1 MLSVENLEKRFV
13 AHCLNGKEIVGFNR
27 VSFRV
32 PAGRALGLS
41 GPSGTGKSSV
51 LKCIY
56 RTYLASAGT
65 IAYESAA
72 CGRVDLAALAEKE
85 VLALRRAELS
95 YVTQFLSVL
104 PRVPA
109 LDVVAEPLAAAGVP
123 RPEARDS
130 ARRLLQRLRI
140 DARLHDAFPCTFSG
154 GEKQR
159 VNLARAVIRPSRLLL
174 LDEPTASLDPES
186 MQVVL
191 DLLSEM
197 KGRGTT
203 MVAIFHDRS
212 IMDRLMD
219 DVYTMP
225 EKETR
230 PCKTPAPHSPA

>member
-13 AHCLNGKEIVGFNR
+13 SHFLDGKEILGFSR

-41 GPSGTGKSSV
+41 GPSGYGKSSV

-56 RTYLASAGT
+56 RTYLASSGA
-65 IAYESAA
+65 IVYESAA
-72 CGRVDLAALAEKE
+72 RGPVDLTALPENEILK
-85 VLALRRAELS
+85 LRRSEMG

-109 LDVVAEPLAAAGVP
+109 LDVVAEPLVAAGAP
-123 RPEARDS
+123 RPEARAK

-140 DARLHDAFPCTFSG
+140 DSRLHDAFPCTFSG

-174 LDEPTASLDPES
+174 LDEPTASLDPGAMHVALE
-186 MQVVL
+186 
-191 DLLSEM
+191 LLAEM
-197 KGRGTT
+197 KAQGTT
-203 MVAIFHDRS
+203 MVAVFHDRS

-219 DVYTMP
+219 DIYFMP
-225 EKETR
+225 EKES
-230 PCKTPAPHSPA
+230 HS

>member
-1 MLSVENLEKRFV
+1 MLTVENLEKRFV
-13 AHCLNGKEIVGFNR
+13 SHFLNGKEIVGFPS
-27 VSFRV
+27 VTFRV
-32 PAGRALGLS
+32 ERGRALGLS

-56 RTYLASAGT
+56 RTYRASAGT

-72 CGRVDLAALAEKE
+72 RGRIELTRLPETE
-85 VLALRRAELS
+85 ILNLRRFEMG

-109 LDVVAEPLAAAGVP
+109 LDVVAEPLVVAGVP
-123 RPEARDS
+123 RPEAREN

-174 LDEPTASLDPES
+174 LDEPTASLDS
-186 MQVVL
+186 QAMQVVL

-197 KGRGTT
+197 KARGTT
-203 MVAIFHDRS
+203 IVAIFHDRS

-219 DVYTMP
+219 DIYTMP
-225 EKETR
+225 AKET
-230 PCKTPAPHSPA
+230 AS

>member
-1 MLSVENLEKRFV
+1 MLTVDHLQKRFV
-13 AHCLNGKEIVGFNR
+13 SHFLNGKEIVGFPP

-32 PAGRALGLS
+32 EGGKALGLS

-56 RTYLASAGT
+56 RTYLASSGT
-65 IAYESAA
+65 ITYDSTT
-72 CGRVDLAALAEKE
+72 CGRVDLT
-85 VLALRRAELS
+85 VLPENEILNLRRTEMG

-109 LDVVAEPLAAAGVP
+109 LDVVAEPLLVAGVP
-123 RPEARDS
+123 QTEAREK

-140 DARLHDAFPCTFSG
+140 DSRLHDAFPCTFSG

-174 LDEPTASLDPES
+174 LDEPTASLDPKA

-191 DLLSEM
+191 DLLAER
-197 KGRGTT
+197 KTQGTT
-203 MVAIFHDRS
+203 MIAIFHDRS

-219 DVYTMP
+219 DIYAMP
-225 EKETR
+225 EKET
-230 PCKTPAPHSPA
+230 SS

>member
-1 MLSVENLEKRFV
+1 MLTVENLEKRFV
-13 AHCLNGKEIVGFNR
+13 SHFLKGKEIIGFR
-27 VSFRV
+27 PISFKV
-32 PAGRALGLS
+32 ATGRALGLS
-41 GPSGTGKSSV
+41 GPSGYGKSSV

-56 RTYLASAGT
+56 RTYLASSGM

-72 CGRVDLAALAEKE
+72 CGRVDLTTLPENE
-85 VLALRRAELS
+85 VLRLRATEIG

-109 LDVVAEPLAAAGVP
+109 LDVVAEPLVAVGVP
-123 RPEARDS
+123 LPAARET

-140 DARLHDAFPCTFSG
+140 DVGLHDAFPCTFSG

-174 LDEPTASLDPES
+174 LDEPTASLDPEA

-197 KGRGTT
+197 KAEGTT

-219 DVYTMP
+219 DIYTMP
-225 EKETR
+225 EKETH
-230 PCKTPAPHSPA
+230 P

>member
-1 MLSVENLEKRFV
+1 MLTVDRLEKRFV
-13 AHCLNGKEIVGFNR
+13 SHFLNGKEIVGFPS

-32 PAGRALGLS
+32 ERGRALGLS

-56 RTYLASAGT
+56 RTYRTSSGT
-65 IAYESAA
+65 ITYDSAA
-72 CGRVDLAALAEKE
+72 RGRVELTRLPENE
-85 VLALRRAELS
+85 ILNLRRTEMGYA
-95 YVTQFLSVL
+95 TQFLSVL

-109 LDVVAEPLAAAGVP
+109 RDVVAEPLVVAGVP
-123 RPEARDS
+123 RLEARER
-130 ARRLLQRLRI
+130 AQRLLQRLRI
-140 DARLHDAFPCTFSG
+140 DSRLHDAFPCTFSG

-174 LDEPTASLDPES
+174 LDEPTASLDPEA

-197 KGRGTT
+197 KARGTT
-203 MVAIFHDRS
+203 IIAIFHDRS

-219 DVYTMP
+219 DIYTMP
-225 EKETR
+225 AKE
-230 PCKTPAPHSPA
+230 AAS